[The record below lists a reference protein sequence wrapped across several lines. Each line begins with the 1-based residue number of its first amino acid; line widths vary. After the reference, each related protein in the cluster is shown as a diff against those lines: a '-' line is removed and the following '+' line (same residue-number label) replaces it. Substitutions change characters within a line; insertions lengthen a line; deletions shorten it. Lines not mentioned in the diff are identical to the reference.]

1 MPAPSTRRAVPVSER
16 ALPIP
21 ARGSEA
27 DLDRAILD
35 AAVEHKA
42 QAVGMSGLLVKS
54 TVVMRENLEE

>member
-1 MPAPSTRRAVPVSER
+1 MPAPR
-16 ALPIP
+16 
-21 ARGSEA
+21 SEA
-27 DLDRAILD
+27 DLDRVILD

>member
-1 MPAPSTRRAVPVSER
+1 MPA
-16 ALPIP
+16 L
-21 ARGSEA
+21 GSEA